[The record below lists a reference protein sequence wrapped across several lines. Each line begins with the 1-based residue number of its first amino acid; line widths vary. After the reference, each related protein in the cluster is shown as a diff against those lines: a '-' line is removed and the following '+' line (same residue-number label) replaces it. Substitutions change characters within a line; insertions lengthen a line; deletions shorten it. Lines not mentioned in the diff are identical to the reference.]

1 MKIAITGASGQL
13 GRLAIENL
21 KTRVDAGD
29 IVALVRDPSKVAD
42 LGVEARKADYH
53 KPETLTAALQGIDR
67 LVLISSSDFDDR
79 AGQHQN
85 VINAAQETGVKHLI
99 YTSILKADASPMI
112 IAQDHKVTEA
122 AIKASGI
129 PYTFLRNGW
138 YTENWTG
145 SLPAAVEAGALIGS
159 AGDAKVT
166 PATRQDYAEA
176 LAAVAASEGHEGQ
189 IYELGGTAFTL
200 SDLAAEL
207 SKQTGKD
214 IPYNDLPEATYK
226 DILISF
232 QLPEALA
239 TVIADAD
246 AQAQNGWLTD
256 ESGTLERLIGR
267 PATPLSSAVAAA
279 LA

>member
-42 LGVEARKADYH
+42 LGIEAREADYH

-85 VINAAQETGVKHLI
+85 VINAAKESGVTHLI

-129 PYTFLRNGW
+129 PYTFMRNGW

-166 PATRQDYAEA
+166 PASRQDYAEA
-176 LAAVAASEGHEGQ
+176 LAAVAAGEGHEGQ
-189 IYELGGTAFTL
+189 VYELGGAAFTL

-232 QLPEALA
+232 QLPEPLA

-246 AQAQNGWLTD
+246 AQAQNGWLTA
-256 ESGTLERLIGR
+256 ESRTLERLIGR

>member
-21 KTRVDAGD
+21 KTRVDADD
-29 IVALVRDPSKVAD
+29 IIALVRDPSKVAD
-42 LGVEARKADYH
+42 LGVEAREADYH

-85 VINAAQETGVKHLI
+85 VIDAAKETGVKHLI

-112 IAQDHKVTEA
+112 IAQDHKVTES

-145 SLPAAVEAGALIGS
+145 SLSAAVEAGALIGS

-176 LAAVAASEGHEGQ
+176 LAAVAAGKGHEGQ
-189 IYELGGTAFTL
+189 IYELGGAAFTL
-200 SDLAAEL
+200 SNLAAEL

-267 PATPLSSAVAAA
+267 PAMPLSSAVAAA

>member
-29 IVALVRDPSKVAD
+29 IVALVRDPSKIAD
-42 LGVEARKADYH
+42 LGVEAREADYH

-79 AGQHQN
+79 AAQHQN
-85 VINAAQETGVKHLI
+85 VINAAKEAGVKHLI

-166 PATRQDYAEA
+166 PATRHDYAEA
-176 LAAVAASEGHEGQ
+176 LAAVAAGEGHEGQ
-189 IYELGGTAFTL
+189 VFELGGAAFTL

-214 IPYNDLPEATYK
+214 IPFNDLPEATYK

-267 PATPLSSAVAAA
+267 PATPLSSAVTAA

>member
-42 LGVEARKADYH
+42 LGIESREADYH

-85 VINAAQETGVKHLI
+85 VINAATETGVKHLI
-99 YTSILKADASPMI
+99 YTSILKADGSPMI

-176 LAAVAASEGHEGQ
+176 IAAVAAGEGHEGQ

-214 IPYNDLPEATYK
+214 IPYNDLPEAAYK

-267 PATPLSSAVAAA
+267 PATPLAWAVAAA
-279 LA
+279 LG

>member
-13 GRLAIENL
+13 GRLTIENM

-42 LGVEARKADYH
+42 LGIEAREADYH

-85 VINAAQETGVKHLI
+85 VINPAQETGVRHLI

-176 LAAVAASEGHEGQ
+176 LAAVAAGEGHEGQ
-189 IYELGGTAFTL
+189 VYELGGAAFTL

>member
-13 GRLAIENL
+13 GRLAIESL

-42 LGVEARKADYH
+42 LGVEAREADYH

-85 VINAAQETGVKHLI
+85 VIDAAKETGVKHLI

-122 AIKASGI
+122 AIKASAI

-145 SLPAAVEAGALIGS
+145 SLPATVEAGALIGS

-176 LAAVAASEGHEGQ
+176 LATVAAGEGHEGQ
-189 IYELGGTAFTL
+189 IYELGGAAFTL

-267 PATPLSSAVAAA
+267 PVTPLSSAVAAA

>member
-13 GRLAIENL
+13 GRLAIENM

-42 LGVEARKADYH
+42 LGIEAREADYH

-85 VINAAQETGVKHLI
+85 VINAAQETGVRHLI

-176 LAAVAASEGHEGQ
+176 LAAVAAGEGHEGQ
-189 IYELGGTAFTL
+189 VYELGGTAFTL

-214 IPYNDLPEATYK
+214 IPYNDLPEAAYK

>member
-21 KTRVDAGD
+21 NTRVDAGD

-42 LGVEARKADYH
+42 LGIEAREADYH

-85 VINAAQETGVKHLI
+85 VINAAKETGVKHLI

-112 IAQDHKVTEA
+112 IAQDHKVTEG

-129 PYTFLRNGW
+129 SYTFLRNGW
-138 YTENWTG
+138 FTENWTG

-159 AGDAKVT
+159 ASDAKVT

-176 LAAVAASEGHEGQ
+176 LAAVAAGEGHEGQ
-189 IYELGGTAFTL
+189 IYELGGAAFTL

-214 IPYNDLPEATYK
+214 IPYNDLPEAAYK

-232 QLPEALA
+232 QLPDALA

>member
-42 LGVEARKADYH
+42 LDVEAREADYH

-85 VINAAQETGVKHLI
+85 VINAAKETGVKHLI

-112 IAQDHKVTEA
+112 IAQDHKVTET
-122 AIKASGI
+122 AIKASDI

-159 AGDAKVT
+159 AGNAKVT

-176 LAAVAASEGHEGQ
+176 IAAVAAGEGHEGQ
-189 IYELGGTAFTL
+189 IYELGGAAFTL

-214 IPYNDLPEATYK
+214 IPYNDLPEAAYK

>member
-42 LGVEARKADYH
+42 LGIEAREADYH

-79 AGQHQN
+79 AGQHRN
-85 VINAAQETGVKHLI
+85 VINAAKETGVRHLI

-176 LAAVAASEGHEGQ
+176 LAAVAAGEGHEGQ
-189 IYELGGTAFTL
+189 VYELGGTAFTL

-214 IPYNDLPEATYK
+214 IPYNDLPEAAYK

>member
-21 KTRVDAGD
+21 KTRVAAGD

-42 LGVEARKADYH
+42 MGIEAREADYH

-85 VINAAQETGVKHLI
+85 VINAAKETGVTHLI

-176 LAAVAASEGHEGQ
+176 LAAVATGEEHEGQ
-189 IYELGGTAFTL
+189 IYELGGAAFTL

-267 PATPLSSAVAAA
+267 PATPLSSAVTAA

>member
-21 KTRVDAGD
+21 KTRVDPGD

-42 LGVEARKADYH
+42 LGVEAREADYH

-85 VINAAQETGVKHLI
+85 VINAAKETGVKHLI

-145 SLPAAVEAGALIGS
+145 SLPAAIEAGALIGS

-176 LAAVAASEGHEGQ
+176 IAAVAAGEGREGQ
-189 IYELGGTAFTL
+189 SYELGGAAFTL

>member
-85 VINAAQETGVKHLI
+85 VIDAAKETGVKHLI

-176 LAAVAASEGHEGQ
+176 IAAVAAGEGHEGQ
-189 IYELGGTAFTL
+189 SYELGGTAFTL
-200 SDLAAEL
+200 SDLATEL

-214 IPYNDLPEATYK
+214 IPYNDLPEAAYK

-267 PATPLSSAVAAA
+267 PTTPLSSAVAAA

>member
-21 KTRVDAGD
+21 KTRVAAGD

-42 LGVEARKADYH
+42 LGVEAREADYH

-85 VINAAQETGVKHLI
+85 VINAAKETGVKHLI

-129 PYTFLRNGW
+129 SHTFLRNGW

-176 LAAVAASEGHEGQ
+176 LASVAAGEGHEGQ
-189 IYELGGTAFTL
+189 VYELGGAAFTL

-267 PATPLSSAVAAA
+267 PATPLSSAVTAA

>member
-85 VINAAQETGVKHLI
+85 VVNAVKETGVKHLI

-176 LAAVAASEGHEGQ
+176 LAAVAAGEGHEGQ
-189 IYELGGTAFTL
+189 IYELGGAAFTL

-232 QLPEALA
+232 QLPDALA

-256 ESGTLERLIGR
+256 ESGTLERLIDR

>member
-42 LGVEARKADYH
+42 LGVEAREADYH

-85 VINAAQETGVKHLI
+85 VINAAKETGVTHLI

-122 AIKASGI
+122 TIKASGI

-176 LAAVAASEGHEGQ
+176 LSAVAAGEGHEGQ
-189 IYELGGTAFTL
+189 IYELGGAAFTL

-214 IPYNDLPEATYK
+214 IPYNDLPEAAYK

>member
-29 IVALVRDPSKVAD
+29 IVALVRDPSKVYD
-42 LGVEARKADYH
+42 LGVEAREADYH

-85 VINAAQETGVKHLI
+85 VINAAQETGVRHLI

-176 LAAVAASEGHEGQ
+176 LAAVAAGEGHEGQ
-189 IYELGGTAFTL
+189 VYELGGTAFTL

-214 IPYNDLPEATYK
+214 IPYNDLPEAAYK

>member
-42 LGVEARKADYH
+42 LGVEAREADYH

-85 VINAAQETGVKHLI
+85 VINAAKETGVKHLI

-176 LAAVAASEGHEGQ
+176 LAAVAAGEGHEGQ
-189 IYELGGTAFTL
+189 IYELGGAAFTL

-214 IPYNDLPEATYK
+214 IPYNDLPEAAYK

-232 QLPEALA
+232 QLPDALA

-267 PATPLSSAVAAA
+267 PATPLASAVAAA

>member
-42 LGVEARKADYH
+42 LDVEAREADYH

-85 VINAAQETGVKHLI
+85 VINAAKETGVKHLI

-112 IAQDHKVTEA
+112 IAQDHKVTET
-122 AIKASGI
+122 AIKASDI

-159 AGDAKVT
+159 ADNAKVT

-176 LAAVAASEGHEGQ
+176 IAAVAAGEGHEGQ
-189 IYELGGTAFTL
+189 IYELGGAAFTL

-214 IPYNDLPEATYK
+214 IPYNDLPEAAYK

>member
-42 LGVEARKADYH
+42 LGVEAREADYH
-53 KPETLTAALQGIDR
+53 KPETLIAALQGIDR

-85 VINAAQETGVKHLI
+85 VINAAKETGVKHLI
-99 YTSILKADASPMI
+99 YTSILKADESPMI

-159 AGDAKVT
+159 AADAKVT

-176 LAAVAASEGHEGQ
+176 LAAVAAGKGHEGQ
-189 IYELGGTAFTL
+189 IYELGGAAFTL

-239 TVIADAD
+239 AVIADAD

>member
-42 LGVEARKADYH
+42 LGVEAREADYH

-85 VINAAQETGVKHLI
+85 VINAAKEAGVKHLI
-99 YTSILKADASPMI
+99 YTSILKADVSPMI
-112 IAQDHKVTEA
+112 IAQDHKVTEG

-145 SLPAAVEAGALIGS
+145 SLPAAIEAGALIGS

-176 LAAVAASEGHEGQ
+176 LAAVAAGEGHEGQ

-214 IPYNDLPEATYK
+214 IPYNDLPEAAYK

-232 QLPEALA
+232 QLPDALA

>member
-13 GRLAIENL
+13 GRLAIENM

-42 LGVEARKADYH
+42 LGIEAREADYH

-85 VINAAQETGVKHLI
+85 VINAAQETGVRHLI

-176 LAAVAASEGHEGQ
+176 LAAVAAGEGHEGQ
-189 IYELGGTAFTL
+189 VYELGGAAFTL